1 MTESNEILRHDIC
14 IDDVDDKVWE
24 ALTMVN
30 HLLDINLDFD
40 RAIHSELLIDIRTM
54 IANRLEEEK
63 KYIEEI

>member
-54 IANRLEEEK
+54 IANRLAEEK